1 MSQNLGWLAVLTLTV
16 GCSVQ
21 ATAIVGTAAGG
32 NGRDRGFDVLRLKT
46 LDAPALTSENRAQRG
61 LSFYREELE
70 HPTPHLR
77 PPFTDFKTHDYVLA
91 RITRKLVVSG
101 ADLKTLRRA
110 REKAEPGELRDCLT
124 LVLLDSAPEQRGEM
138 TKSRKSEQPA
148 EAELART
155 DREKLRDEVIAYV
168 RDVKHPLR
176 LRELAAEALGVY
188 AVREKDPS
196 VGEPLA
202 KLAQRDPHS
211 CYKGGPDGK
220 PVAMLFPVKRAA
232 IEAIKKMQKAKLPL
246 PSYVTRVINVPVE
259 QPLRAGLAT
268 GR

>member
-1 MSQNLGWLAVLTLTV
+1 MFLKLGWLTVLALTFSCLMRASANIGQEV
-16 GCSVQ
+16 G
-21 ATAIVGTAAGG
+21 ATAT
-32 NGRDRGFDVLRLKT
+32 DTGFDLPRLKT
-46 LDAPALTSENRAQRG
+46 LDAPALTPAKKAQRG
-61 LSFYREELE
+61 LSFYRVELE
-70 HPTPHLR
+70 HPTPRLL
-77 PPFTDFKTHDYVLA
+77 PPYTDFKTHDYVLA
-91 RITRKLVVSG
+91 RITRKLGESG
-101 ADLKTLRRA
+101 ADLEALRKA
-110 REKAEPGELRDCLT
+110 REKAAPGELRDCLT
-124 LVLLDSAPEQRGEM
+124 LVLLDSAPQQRGD
-138 TKSRKSEQPA
+138 TAKSGKSEQPA
-148 EAELART
+148 EAEAARA

-176 LRELAAEALGVY
+176 LRELAAEVLGVY
-188 AVREKDPS
+188 AVREKDAS

-202 KLAQRDPHS
+202 ELAQRDPHS

-259 QPLRAGLAT
+259 QPLRTGVAT